1 MGYWF
6 KCFPQLDSEN
16 HCFVSPRLEKVSAC
30 EGEEEASLTGGG
42 VGRAGGMSDEKDVAR
57 IGAA

>member
-57 IGAA
+57 